1 MSYIALNALNA
12 KRLEIAEITLSGS
25 PGVNGYFT
33 FNTLNNHTFGTAP
46 SGLNSNTLTLP
57 KGSYM
62 FRSCFDITR
71 TNSNNNYQFQF
82 EVSNSLIGLVG
93 QTGFYNNKRSDLAE
107 ATYESDAS
115 FNLKLK
121 AVNIEG
127 QAPTLTNDSKL
138 FIWRVER
145 D

>member
-1 MSYIALNALNA
+1 MSYIAPNASNA
-12 KRLEIAEITLSGS
+12 KRLEIAEITLSGA

-33 FNTLNNHTFGTAP
+33 FNTLNDHTFGIAP
-46 SGLNSNTLTLP
+46 TGLNSNSLTLS

-71 TNSNNNYQFQF
+71 TDSNNNYQFQF
-82 EVSNSLIGLVG
+82 EANGSLIGLVG

-107 ATYESDAS
+107 ATYESDTS
-115 FNLKLK
+115 FSLKLK

-127 QAPTLTNDSKL
+127 QAPTLTNGSKL

-145 D
+145 N

>member
-1 MSYIALNALNA
+1 MSYISPASNI

-33 FNTLNNHTFGTAP
+33 FSTLNDHTFGTSP
-46 SGLNSNTLTLP
+46 TGLNSNTLVLP

-62 FRSCFDITR
+62 FRSCLDITR
-71 TNSNNNYQFQF
+71 VGSSYNYQFQF
-82 EVSNSLIGLVG
+82 EANGSLIGLVG
-93 QTGFYNNKRSDLAE
+93 QTGFYLNTRSDLAE
-107 ATYESDAS
+107 ATYESNSS
-115 FNLKLK
+115 FELKIK
-121 AVNIEG
+121 VIGIQTA
-127 QAPTLTNDSKL
+127 APTLTSDSKL